1 MTIVTFERH
10 VRLPLPLCSCYARL
24 CLFLA
29 KVDGKLTA
37 DNSGSFS
44 VLTPNWGNFSLFF
57 EEDPLL
63 GTCLT
68 PDMTD
73 IDAMSLGGDWIET
86 CFPDDEDGVAAAK
99 IIQIIFLQ
107 NLSFP
112 LLWPLVLA
120 I

>member
-1 MTIVTFERH
+1 M
-10 VRLPLPLCSCYARL
+10 LDRL

-57 EEDPLL
+57 EEDPLF

-86 CFPDDEDGVAAAK
+86 CFPDDEVVAAAK
-99 IIQIIFLQ
+99 IRVFLPCNALTFRTEFIFFL
-107 NLSFP
+107 
-112 LLWPLVLA
+112 LLWPLVQVQA

>member
-1 MTIVTFERH
+1 M
-10 VRLPLPLCSCYARL
+10 LDRL

-57 EEDPLL
+57 EEDPLF

-86 CFPDDEDGVAAAK
+86 CFPDDEEVVAAAK
-99 IIQIIFLQ
+99 IRQILFFSIFAFAL
-107 NLSFP
+107 
-112 LLWPLVLA
+112 
-120 I
+120 

>member
-1 MTIVTFERH
+1 MLH
-10 VRLPLPLCSCYARL
+10 RLL
-24 CLFLA
+24 LA

-57 EEDPLL
+57 EEDPLF

-86 CFPDDEDGVAAAK
+86 CFPDDEEGVAAAK
-99 IIQIIFLQ
+99 IR
-107 NLSFP
+107 
-112 LLWPLVLA
+112 
-120 I
+120 

>member
-1 MTIVTFERH
+1 M
-10 VRLPLPLCSCYARL
+10 LDRL

-57 EEDPLL
+57 EEDPLF

-86 CFPDDEDGVAAAK
+86 CFPDDEVVAAAK
-99 IIQIIFLQ
+99 IRHICDFCLATLIFHREIIIFCY
-107 NLSFP
+107 FGH
-112 LLWPLVLA
+112 
-120 I
+120 

>member
-1 MTIVTFERH
+1 MPAFAFMFIM
-10 VRLPLPLCSCYARL
+10 L
-24 CLFLA
+24 CLIDYA
-29 KVDGKLTA
+29 YSCKKVDGKLTA

-57 EEDPLL
+57 EEDPLF

-86 CFPDDEDGVAAAK
+86 CFPDDEEGVAAAK
-99 IIQIIFLQ
+99 IR
-107 NLSFP
+107 
-112 LLWPLVLA
+112 
-120 I
+120 